1 MQPRNTAH
9 CLCTH
14 LNFFQ
19 QEFVGSEW
27 AIFKLGVSGTV
38 QLIEVD
44 TNHFKGNF
52 PDSVAI
58 DGACIRSSENEETEK
73 TMLGDPDIW

>member
-1 MQPRNTAH
+1 M
-9 CLCTH
+9 
-14 LNFFQ
+14 
-19 QEFVGSEW
+19 
-27 AIFKLGVSGTV
+27 V

-58 DGACIRSSENEETEK
+58 DGACIRSSENEEQEK
-73 TMLGDPDIW
+73 TMLGDPDNW